1 MKSVKY
7 LTSQGEL
14 KRKDH
19 SLIFRNDRGHVY
31 IPIEGVKEIYCLN
44 EVSLNSKLFDLLSKA
59 VDLSQDSGHKKIK
72 FFSAQQPF
80 MECSTSQ
87 VDCQSE
93 KSL

>member
-1 MKSVKY
+1 MYDITSLAYHNVIKDFED
-7 LTSQGEL
+7 LTEQL
-14 KRKDH
+14 KQQLKE
-19 SLIFRNDRGHVY
+19 DRDR
-31 IPIEGVKEIYCLN
+31 PL
-44 EVSLNSKLFDLLSKA
+44 
-59 VDLSQDSGHKKIK
+59 DLSQDSGHKKIK